1 MTLIAAPS
9 YTPAQEALLTM
20 QALHEQDITDR
31 AEKAVKAFNLFW
43 RNDRATPA
51 EIAAALGTNA
61 ENVFE
66 RHAATVAELLTLK
79 PGCIAPEDYTPP
91 QAYTFANDGSMT
103 LL

>member
-1 MTLIAAPS
+1 MNLIATPS

-20 QALHEQDITDR
+20 QALHESDITDR
-31 AEKAVKAFNLFW
+31 AEKAVKAFNFFW
-43 RNDRATPA
+43 RNPAATPG

-61 ENVFE
+61 KAVFE

-91 QAYTFANDGSMT
+91 QAYAFNNDGSMT